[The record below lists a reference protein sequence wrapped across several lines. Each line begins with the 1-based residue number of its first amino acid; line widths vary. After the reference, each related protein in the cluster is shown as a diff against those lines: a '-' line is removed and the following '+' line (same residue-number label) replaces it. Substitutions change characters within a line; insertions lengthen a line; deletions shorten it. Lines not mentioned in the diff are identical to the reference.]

1 MRGVMMLDN
10 EMAIVEAILLLENEP
25 IDLEKIVKVSGL
37 SPNVVPEVID
47 RLKEHYSGDSH
58 GFDIAEYSGS
68 FLLVPKQHLQEQLRD
83 HYGKKQENKLSRAAL
98 ETLAIIAY
106 TQPVTRSEVENI
118 RGVTADTMI
127 RMLLKLNLI
136 KETGKKDVPGK
147 PVQYGTTKE
156 FLSYFRLKSIADLPK
171 LDETERAKFE

>member
-1 MRGVMMLDN
+1 MMMLNN
-10 EMAIVEAILLLENEP
+10 EMAIIEAILLLENEP

-37 SPNVVPEVID
+37 SPNVIPEVIE
-47 RLKEHYSGDSH
+47 RLKEHYMDDSH
-58 GFDIAEYSGS
+58 GFDIIEYSGS
-68 FLLVPKQHLQEQLRD
+68 WILAPKQHLQDQLRD

-118 RGVTADTMI
+118 RGVSADSMI

-136 KETGKKDVPGK
+136 KEAGKKDIAGK
-147 PVQYGTTKE
+147 PIQYGTTKE

-171 LDETERAKFE
+171 LDETERTKFEQD

>member
-1 MRGVMMLDN
+1 MMLEN

-25 IDLEKIVKVSGL
+25 VDIEKIVKVSGL
-37 SPNVVPEVID
+37 SPNVIPEVLD
-47 RLKEHYSGDSH
+47 RLKERYAGDGC
-58 GFDIAEYSGS
+58 GFELSEYSGS
-68 FLLVPKQHLQEQLRD
+68 YLLVPKQYLQELLRD
-83 HYGKKQENKLSRAAL
+83 HYGKKQDNKLSRAAL

-106 TQPVTRSEVENI
+106 TQPVTRAEVENI
-118 RGVTADTMI
+118 RGVSADSMI

-156 FLSYFRLKSIADLPK
+156 FLNYFRLKSIADLPK